1 MTTLQH
7 RPDPDTAGAGEASG
21 PADEQTSGGGR
32 PWLIVAVR
40 EVVVRVTNR
49 TFLFST
55 LFTLVFIAGFAAF
68 SAGQAGKTTTY
79 TIAVSSAEGTR
90 LVEPHRR
97 HHPEHGPGRGRGAR
111 RRRPGRRRRVA
122 ARDVGRL
129 DADVRR
135 RRGGVAA
142 DAPRGSRPRRCA
154 RPQRGCGRHDGRG
167 PRARGDPGRRPLRR
181 ADDEPRLRAGRHL
194 RLRAALLHGRPD
206 VRPADRRERR
216 RG

>member
-68 SAGQAGKTTTY
+68 SAWQAGKTTTY
-79 TIAVSSAEGTR
+79 TVGVSSAEGTR
-90 LVEPHRR
+90 LVEQ
-97 HHPEHGPGRGRGAR
+97 AAA
-111 RRRPGRRRRVA
+111 A
-122 ARDVGRL
+122 ARTSTDTVVITP
-129 DADVRR
+129 ASV
-135 RRGGVAA
+135 
-142 DAPRGSRPRRCA
+142 S
-154 RPQRGCGRHDGRG
+154 G
-167 PRARGDPGRRPLRR
+167 P
-181 ADDEPRLRAGRHL
+181 
-194 RLRAALLHGRPD
+194 
-206 VRPADRRERR
+206 
-216 RG
+216 